1 MIAIT
6 EKERDSAMRKM
17 CLGVENFCS
26 RNFHRRLARIIDMRV
41 SMAPIKRSHHF
52 ARIIS
57 EILVCRHFSWHKFV
71 PYCIR
76 VASSIQQ
83 VMKTKKS
90 KEHFFFLGRTIVNAW
105 CFFRIEYFLANES
118 FGGFRIRKAM
128 ILARKIVRRLSAAD
142 TWKVR
147 TMPCHLRLPRQ

>member
-1 MIAIT
+1 MIAR
-6 EKERDSAMRKM
+6 EDHWKRAWF
-17 CLGVENFCS
+17 CLGVENFRS

-41 SMAPIKRSHHF
+41 SMAPTKRCHHF
-52 ARIIS
+52 ARITS

-71 PYCIR
+71 PHSCLLFNP
-76 VASSIQQ
+76 ASNKKKQNAKSI
-83 VMKTKKS
+83 
-90 KEHFFFLGRTIVNAW
+90 FLGRTIVNAW

-118 FGGFRIRKAM
+118 FGCFRIRKAM
-128 ILARKIVRRLSAAD
+128 ILARKIVRRLSPAD